1 MVTTLQ
7 LMSMKATKFVISR
20 LRIHRVKTSK
30 VSKYT
35 KIVMIKVKKLKSYLN
50 DVLYFIFHVIL

>member
-7 LMSMKATKFVISR
+7 LMSMKATKFVISW

-35 KIVMIKVKKLKSYLN
+35 KIVMIKVKKVKKLP
-50 DVLYFIFHVIL
+50 